1 MNNILS
7 HLLIKLAEKEIG
19 EKELH
24 AKIKSLEILVSAIIS
39 TLDDDKLNDLS
50 RRVESELAEE
60 TQRAAEYGC
69 LADELLARNINLIT
83 NFSLRD

>member
-19 EKELH
+19 EKELS
-24 AKIKSLEILVSAIIS
+24 AKVKSLEILVSAIIS
-39 TLDDDKLNDLS
+39 TLDDEKLNELA
-50 RRVESELAEE
+50 RKIESELAKE

-69 LADELLARNINLIT
+69 LADELLIRNINSIT
-83 NFSLRD
+83 TLSLRD

>member
-39 TLDDDKLNDLS
+39 TLDDSKLNTLAN
-50 RRVESELAEE
+50 RIERELAEE
-60 TQRAAEYGC
+60 TKRTGEFEC
-69 LADELLARNINLIT
+69 LADELLMRNINLIT
-83 NFSLRD
+83 THSLRD